1 MNDFQILLG
10 KLGSREENH
19 DQVEV
24 NLQNRRAN
32 EVKER
37 TMQGVSEQSKE
48 IKSASLNTNSALR
61 WQARTLVLA
70 VSAACIV
77 GAWFYI
83 HRNDPLR
90 VRSLEIIDSK
100 GQVCAILGT
109 ASEGQSGLILKDKQG
124 LVRSEFSVDE
134 AGFPCLM
141 LFDKKGSIRAQMSVT
156 QNDRSTLRLADPHG
170 LTRMEMEVNR
180 QGASFLKL
188 HDSRNFKS
196 NVFACDENGNLEK
209 ITPSQN
215 FDFPSASSQFL
226 NRKLGNNQTV
236 PVIPVS
242 AVSGVLKRKGETTSS
257 SAKREM
263 TQSSE

>member
-1 MNDFQILLG
+1 
-10 KLGSREENH
+10 
-19 DQVEV
+19 
-24 NLQNRRAN
+24 
-32 EVKER
+32 
-37 TMQGVSEQSKE
+37 MQGVSEESKE

-70 VSAACIV
+70 VSAACIA
-77 GAWFYI
+77 GAWFYMR
-83 HRNDPLR
+83 RNDPLR

-141 LFDKKGSIRAQMSVT
+141 LFDKKGSVRAQMSVT

-170 LTRMEMEVNR
+170 LTRMEMEVNSL
-180 QGASFLKL
+180 GASVLKL
-188 HDSRNFKS
+188 HDRHSFKA
-196 NVFACDENGNLEK
+196 NAFTCDENGNLQK
-209 ITPSQN
+209 ITSTQN
-215 FDFPSASSQFL
+215 YDLPTEPRKFF
-226 NRKLGNNQTV
+226 NRKLGSSQTV

-242 AVSGVLKRKGETTSS
+242 AVSGILKRKGTAAF
-257 SAKREM
+257 AKPEREI